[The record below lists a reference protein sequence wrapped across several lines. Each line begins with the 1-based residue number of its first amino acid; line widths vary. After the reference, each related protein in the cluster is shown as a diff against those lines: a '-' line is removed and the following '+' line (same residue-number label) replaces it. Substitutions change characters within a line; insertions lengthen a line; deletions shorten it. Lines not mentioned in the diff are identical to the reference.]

1 MNNSMI
7 NKMKNSAFGKFLR
20 RIAGE
25 ETGAVMME
33 YVIVAVLVAAAAVVA
48 IAYFGKTIV
57 GQTNVAATATT
68 GQGNAAADVAEEV
81 QKVQKD
87 YQDEAVKASKKF
99 SDSKEDAKMIK
110 GE

>member
-1 MNNSMI
+1 MNNTMI
-7 NKMKNSAFGKFLR
+7 NRIKNSAFGKFLR
-20 RIAGE
+20 RVAGE

-68 GQGNAAADVAEEV
+68 GRGHDAAELAKDVQDV
-81 QKVQKD
+81 QKT
-87 YQDEAVKASKKF
+87 YQDKAVETSKKF
-99 SDSKEDAKMIK
+99 SDTTEDAKQVK
-110 GE
+110 Q